1 MKHWHVWIWF
11 IAGLFMACSSENQW
25 LDVALDLAGD
35 NRVELQ
41 KVLDRY
47 KEGDEEKYRAACF
60 LIENMPF
67 HGAYEGKAL
76 QKYRKY
82 FSEYVSFPYS
92 RHVQELIDSLRKAD
106 GEFTMGQLTYKC
118 DIARVDSA
126 FLVNHIEWAFKVWR
140 EQPWG
145 KHIDFDTFRECI
157 LPYRIGDEPLS
168 LWREEIYER
177 YSPILDEFRKTKE
190 ADDPKAAAQILM
202 DTLRKANYRNTALF
216 PTGPHLGPDVL
227 KWHTGSCREFTD
239 AMIYVLRALGIPC
252 GVDRVI
258 VLGDNNA
265 SHFWN
270 FVLDKEGKTYI
281 ANLPYEEVWSKAE
294 EYSISRG
301 KMYRATYGIDKEAV
315 RKIQKCPDVHSA
327 FRRPFFRDVTALYTG
342 NRNWTI
348 TIPDSLLSKQFNDG
362 DLLYLCLPSRLQWQP
377 IGYTFFK
384 NGKACFENVGGGAVF
399 TLAAW
404 DGKSYAT
411 VSPPFLLERE
421 TGKIRFIVPK
431 AEKQELV
438 LYRKCHLT
446 LSVLFNDR
454 MIGGVVE
461 GSNRADFVDSDTLF
475 LIKEAPYRLY
485 TVARLNSDK
494 PYRYMRYKGPDG
506 CFCNI
511 SELAFYENMKDSV
524 PLSGKV
530 MATPGSFED
539 NTHEYF
545 NAFDGDPDTSF
556 DYIHADGGWTGM
568 DFGKPRRV
576 EKIVYTPRNE
586 VNFIY
591 KGNLYELFYWSE
603 GKWNSAGQQVAT
615 SDSIIYVAPQAALY
629 YLKNHTA
636 GKDERIF
643 EYVNGK
649 QRFW

>member
-1 MKHWHVWIWF
+1 MNI
-11 IAGLFMACSSENQW
+11 
-25 LDVALDLAGD
+25 
-35 NRVELQ
+35 
-41 KVLDRY
+41 RY
-47 KEGDEEKYRAACF
+47 P
-60 LIENMPF
+60 I
-67 HGAYEGKAL
+67 YEGV
-76 QKYRKY
+76 YR
-82 FSEYVSFPYS
+82 
-92 RHVQELIDSLRKAD
+92 I
-106 GEFTMGQLTYKC
+106 LT
-118 DIARVDSA
+118 IMTVDSA

-145 KHIDFDTFRECI
+145 KHVDFDTFCEYI

-168 LWREEIYER
+168 LWRKEIYEC
-177 YSPILDEFRKTKE
+177 YSPILDEFRKTDE
-190 ADDPKAAAQILM
+190 ADNPKVAAQLLM

-216 PTGPHLGPDVL
+216 PVGPHLGPDVL

-252 GVDRVI
+252 GVDRVM

-301 KMYRATYGIDKEAV
+301 KMYRATYSIDKEAV
-315 RKIQKCPDVHSA
+315 RKLGKYSDVYPA

-342 NRNWTI
+342 SRNWTVAL
-348 TIPDSLLSKQFNDG
+348 PDSLLSGQFREG
-362 DLLYLCLPSRLQWQP
+362 DMVYLCLANRLQWQP

-384 NGKACFENVGGGAVF
+384 KREARFEDVGGGAVF

-404 DGKSYAT
+404 NGKEYAA
-411 VSPPFLLERE
+411 VSSPFLLERE
-421 TGKIRFIVPK
+421 TGKIRFIVPE

-461 GSNRADFVDSDTLF
+461 GSDRADF
-475 LIKEAPYRLY
+475 
-485 TVARLNSDK
+485 
-494 PYRYMRYKGPDG
+494 
-506 CFCNI
+506 
-511 SELAFYENMKDSV
+511 
-524 PLSGKV
+524 
-530 MATPGSFED
+530 GSP
-539 NTHEYF
+539 H
-545 NAFDGDPDTSF
+545 
-556 DYIHADGGWTGM
+556 
-568 DFGKPRRV
+568 RV
-576 EKIVYTPRNE
+576 EKVVYTPRNE

-591 KGNLYELFYWSE
+591 KGNLYELFYWGG
-603 GKWNSAGQQVAT
+603 GKWNSVGRQMAV
-615 SDSIIYVAPQAALY
+615 SDSIVYSGFQGALF

-643 EYVNGK
+643 EYKDGK
-649 QRFW
+649 QIFW